1 MSEYYD
7 KEIPLEE
14 RECAMTFGN
23 PYFRGILATEQ
34 EREDQDLHEDYV
46 KGYNLKYTSNEPC

>member
-1 MSEYYD
+1 
-7 KEIPLEE
+7 
-14 RECAMTFGN
+14 MTFGN